1 MIRLLAVA
9 IRHPLDIGRL
19 DGATRSPTR
28 LTAVNTT
35 LAMIMSGPGPDAGA
49 DADDRFGYW

>member
-1 MIRLLAVA
+1 MIRLLTVA
-9 IRHPLDIGRL
+9 IRHPLDIRRL